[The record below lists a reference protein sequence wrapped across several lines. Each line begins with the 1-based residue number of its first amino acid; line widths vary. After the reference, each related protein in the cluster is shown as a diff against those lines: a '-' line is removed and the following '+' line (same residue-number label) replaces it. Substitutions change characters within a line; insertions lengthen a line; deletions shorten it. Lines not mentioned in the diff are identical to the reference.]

1 LGGIPGSKTRREIG
15 AGLTAAAKRKKKM
28 RGTPPKSRKF
38 RRIRSISW
46 RENMP
51 NTSRNPLA
59 TEADDGFPHP
69 LHLQLLAEL
78 ASSLEGSRHAL
89 LSGDVGQLE
98 QLTVEQA
105 MLWARILPLAE
116 AEDKRAHN
124 AGVQPD
130 AGAALLAAEKRIL
143 HLARVQQAL
152 LRRAG
157 QRSRILANLL
167 AGTDSEYAPAAQNH
181 GVDCHDPGVKRG

>member
-1 LGGIPGSKTRREIG
+1 
-15 AGLTAAAKRKKKM
+15 
-28 RGTPPKSRKF
+28 
-38 RRIRSISW
+38 
-46 RENMP
+46 MP
-51 NTSRNPLA
+51 NTLRNPLA

-105 MLWARILPLAE
+105 LLWARILPLAE
-116 AEDKRAHN
+116 ADHKRAP
-124 AGVQPD
+124 AGVQAE
-130 AGAALLAAEKRIL
+130 AGGRSALLNAEKRIL
-143 HLARVQQAL
+143 HLARVHEAL

>member
-1 LGGIPGSKTRREIG
+1 
-15 AGLTAAAKRKKKM
+15 LT
-28 RGTPPKSRKF
+28 
-38 RRIRSISW
+38 SW

-78 ASSLEGSRHAL
+78 ASSLEASRHAL
-89 LSGDVGQLE
+89 LCGDVGQLE

-105 MLWARILPLAE
+105 LLWARILPLAE
-116 AEDKRAHN
+116 AHDKRAHT
-124 AGVQPD
+124 AGAQPD
-130 AGAALLAAEKRIL
+130 AGAMPALVASQERIL